1 MTDAI
6 DITTEQR
13 KLLLDLLRRF
23 IPSVAVWA
31 FGSRVKWTARPNSD
45 LDLVVFTS
53 PEQKPI
59 VSELK
64 DAIAESNIP
73 FIVDLHIWNEIPENF
88 RCNIEKEHAVIVSDV
103 EGKDEGSRK
112 MAGK

>member
-13 KLLLDLLRRF
+13 KLLLALLRRF
-23 IPSVAVWA
+23 IPGVTVWA

-73 FIVDLHIWNEIPENF
+73 FIVDLHVWDEIPENF
-88 RCNIEKEHAVIVSDV
+88 QSNIEKEHAVLVSGAEGQV
-103 EGKDEGSRK
+103 EGIRK
-112 MAGK
+112 MACD